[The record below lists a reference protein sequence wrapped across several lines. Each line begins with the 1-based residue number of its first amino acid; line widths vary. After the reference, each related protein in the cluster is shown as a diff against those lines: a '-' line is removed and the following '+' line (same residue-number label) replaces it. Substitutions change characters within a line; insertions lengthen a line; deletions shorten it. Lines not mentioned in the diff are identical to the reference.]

1 MHKNYNLTLK
11 SLPKSECS
19 QPNINTSEKIQEET
33 GYDSKT
39 ALKYD
44 INAHYEFGITCQYS

>member
-11 SLPKSECS
+11 PLPKSECS

-33 GYDSKT
+33 GYDCKT

-44 INAHYEFGITCQYS
+44 INAHYEFGITY

>member
-1 MHKNYNLTLK
+1 MHKNHNLTLK

-19 QPNINTSEKIQEET
+19 QPNINTFDKIQEET
-33 GYDSKT
+33 GYDSEI

-44 INAHYEFGITCQYS
+44 IYAHYEFGITY